1 MLTIDSNLK
10 NAKIEK
16 SEVLKF
22 LGKKSLEVGFYDSVT
37 YPNGQ
42 NVAQVAFWNEFGTI
56 HSPARPFFRNAIEI
70 NIKKWYASFGD
81 LVASGGSDKVVMGKL
96 GEIVKNDI
104 VVSITKF
111 STPPNAQSTIRQ
123 KGSSKPLIDTGL
135 MRRSVTYKVK

>member
-10 NAKIEK
+10 NVKIMR

-22 LGKKSLEVGFYDSVT
+22 SGKNSLEVGFYDTAT

-56 HSPARPFFRNAIEI
+56 YSPARPFFRNAIET

-81 LVASGGSDKVVMGKL
+81 LVRSGGSDKVIMGKL
-96 GEIVKNDI
+96 GEVVKNDI
-104 VVSITKF
+104 VMSITRF
-111 STPPNAQSTIRQ
+111 NTPPNAETTIKQ

-135 MRRSVTYKVK
+135 MRRSITYKVK

>member
-10 NAKIEK
+10 DAKITRN
-16 SEVLKF
+16 EVLQF
-22 LGKKSLEVGFYDSVT
+22 LGKKSLEVGFYDTAT

-56 HSPARPFFRNAIEI
+56 RSPARPFFRNAIET

-81 LVASGGSDKVVMGKL
+81 LVSSGGSDRVVMGKL
-96 GEIVKNDI
+96 GEIIRNDI
-104 VVSITKF
+104 AMSITKF
-111 STPPNAQSTIRQ
+111 STPPNAQSTIEQ